1 MQIKTHGLD
10 LEVSLSQ
17 PDAEGWMSAAVRVQV
32 PSTTC
37 RFNCTIEEAEWS
49 SLVDE
54 LRRLE
59 AAIGQSASGSW
70 ENMEENVALTFALE
84 AKGGLSGTYKFSP
97 NNFSLG
103 PVVSGSFDA
112 DQTFLKA
119 WASAASAEKA
129 HER

>member
-10 LEVSLSQ
+10 LELNLSR
-17 PDAEGWMSAAVRVQV
+17 PDAEGWMSAAVKVQV

-37 RFNCTIEEAEWS
+37 RFHCTIEEAEWS

-59 AAIGQSASGSW
+59 AAIGKGVSGSW
-70 ENMEENVALTFALE
+70 ENMEENVALTFELE
-84 AKGGLSGTYKFSP
+84 AKGNLSGTYKFSP

-103 PVVSGSFDA
+103 PVLSGSFDA

-119 WASAASAEKA
+119 WVAAASAETA

>member
-1 MQIKTHGLD
+1 MQIKAHGLD
-10 LEVSLSQ
+10 LELNLSR

-59 AAIGQSASGSW
+59 AAIGQSVCGSW
-70 ENMEENVALTFALE
+70 ENMEENMAFTFEVE
-84 AKGGLSGTYKFSP
+84 AKGGLSGTYTFSP

-103 PVVSGSFDA
+103 PVLSGSFDA
-112 DQTFLKA
+112 NQTFLKA
-119 WASAASAEKA
+119 WVAEACAETA